1 VLIEGKERVRLTSHV
16 LPLLA
21 GSVLLLGLPATT
33 AAQSQAPDG
42 DPLASEESPEYTVT
56 VDNQGYRD
64 VVVYTLR
71 GGVSI
76 RLGLVGARQVA
87 RLPANCADFVNRT
100 SDFSLRAIAG
110 GRVRLDGVS
119 VGSCDRQIKIV
130 IYATGLE
137 YSTIWV
143 R

>member
-1 VLIEGKERVRLTSHV
+1 MLIEGKERVRLTSYV
-16 LPLLA
+16 LPFLA
-21 GSVLLLGLPATT
+21 GIFFLLGVPATA
-33 AAQSQAPDG
+33 AAQSETAG
-42 DPLASEESPEYTVT
+42 DPLGSEERPDYMVT

-64 VVVYTLR
+64 VVVYALR
-71 GGVSI
+71 AGASI

-87 RLPANCADFVNRT
+87 RLPANCADFLHRS

-110 GRVRLDGVS
+110 GSVQLKGES

-137 YSTIWV
+137 FSPIWV

>member
-1 VLIEGKERVRLTSHV
+1 MLIEGKERVSLTSHV
-16 LPLLA
+16 LPFLA

-33 AAQSQAPDG
+33 AAQSQATDG
-42 DPLASEESPEYTVT
+42 DPLASEERPYTVT

-71 GGVSI
+71 AGASI

-87 RLPANCADFVNRT
+87 RLPANCADFLHRS

-110 GRVRLDGVS
+110 GSFRLHGES
-119 VGSCDRQIKIV
+119 VGTCDRQIKIV

>member
-1 VLIEGKERVRLTSHV
+1 MLIEGKARVRLTSHV
-16 LPLLA
+16 LPFLA
-21 GSVLLLGLPATT
+21 GIFLLLGLPATT
-33 AAQSQAPDG
+33 AAQSETAG
-42 DPLASEESPEYTVT
+42 DPLASEESPDYRVT

-71 GGVSI
+71 GGASI

-87 RLPANCADFVNRT
+87 RLPANCADFLNRS

-110 GRVRLDGVS
+110 GSVRLHGES
-119 VGSCDRQIKIV
+119 VGSCDRRIKIV
-130 IYATGLE
+130 IYPTGLE
-137 YSTIWV
+137 FSTIWV

>member
-1 VLIEGKERVRLTSHV
+1 MLIEGKARVRLTSHV
-16 LPLLA
+16 LPFLA
-21 GSVLLLGLPATT
+21 GSVFLLGLPATT
-33 AAQSQAPDG
+33 AAQSQATDG
-42 DPLASEESPEYTVT
+42 DPLASEESLDYTVT

-71 GGVSI
+71 AGASI

-87 RLPANCADFVNRT
+87 RLPANCADFMNRS

-110 GRVRLDGVS
+110 GSVRLKGES

-130 IYATGLE
+130 IYATGLQF
-137 YSTIWV
+137 STIWV

>member
-1 VLIEGKERVRLTSHV
+1 MLIEGKERVRLTSYV

-21 GSVLLLGLPATT
+21 GIFLLLGLPATA
-33 AAQSQAPDG
+33 AAQSQAPAG
-42 DPLASEESPEYTVT
+42 DPLASEERPDYVVT

-71 GGVSI
+71 GGASI

-87 RLPANCADFVNRT
+87 RLPANCANFLNRT
-100 SDFSLRAIAG
+100 SDFSLRAVAG
-110 GRVRLDGVS
+110 GSVRLHGES

-137 YSTIWV
+137 FSTIWV